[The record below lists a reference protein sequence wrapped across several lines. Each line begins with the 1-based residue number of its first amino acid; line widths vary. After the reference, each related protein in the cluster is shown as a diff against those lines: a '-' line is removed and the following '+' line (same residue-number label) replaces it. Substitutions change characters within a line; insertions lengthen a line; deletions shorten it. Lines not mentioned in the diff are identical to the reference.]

1 MLNFVEL
8 TVTVM
13 LNKDIYFADCG
24 YVIGKNINKAMLLDE
39 SLKELHPKK
48 EYKNYVFNHFYP
60 LEKDKI
66 YKKDRLYIFKIRG
79 LDYNFIDKIAE
90 VLPFLKSYDFKI
102 IAVEKREIKNTNI
115 KNLYTVIPTIVTIDN
130 KPWLQGDDI
139 ELFKQRLEAN
149 LEKKYKV
156 FYNEDINI
164 VGNFIETIE
173 FKNKVVMYFNYKGVK
188 LLGNKINIKIYANE
202 EAQKG
207 AFLAMATGLGEKNS
221 IVGAG
226 FCE

>member
-226 FCE
+226 FCQ

>member
-1 MLNFVEL
+1 MNFVEL

>member
-1 MLNFVEL
+1 MNFVEL

-226 FCE
+226 FCQ

>member
-1 MLNFVEL
+1 MKFVEL

-102 IAVEKREIKNTNI
+102 IDVEKREIKKTNI

-188 LLGNKINIKIYANE
+188 LLGNKINIKIYDNE

>member
-1 MLNFVEL
+1 MNFVEL

-60 LEKDKI
+60 LERDKI

-90 VLPFLKSYDFKI
+90 ALPFLKSYDFKI
-102 IAVEKREIKNTNI
+102 IAVEKREIKKTNI

-188 LLGNKINIKIYANE
+188 LLGNKINIKIYDNE
-202 EAQKG
+202 ESQKA

-226 FCE
+226 FCQ